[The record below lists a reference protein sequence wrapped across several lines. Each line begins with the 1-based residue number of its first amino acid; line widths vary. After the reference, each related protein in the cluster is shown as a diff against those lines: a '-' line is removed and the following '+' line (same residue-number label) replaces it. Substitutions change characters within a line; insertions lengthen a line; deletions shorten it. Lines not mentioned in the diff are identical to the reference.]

1 MPHILDVRT
10 GRCWTCRGVAC
21 LASVLCACTP
31 ITVQHPLQVTAPHF
45 AIGRSERRAPAE
57 AIRAYDS
64 YWSAITALD
73 LKMGWILAD
82 GPEQRHFTDALDA
95 MLGGSTDSAEAIVT
109 PLMTSSD
116 TLVRA
121 AARLTY
127 GALLSS
133 DGRWGRLAHY
143 ADTARHIT
151 LDSAGV
157 ESWASAFRD
166 VTRTIAFDDT
176 IAVLPLERSVATGAP
191 IIPVVI
197 NGKTKRFWLDTG
209 SSITILSSD
218 VAAECGVTS
227 LGRDT
232 LQLLTAVGRLPA
244 HPALVRAMRVGG
256 LSLESAPAMIVSAAS
271 LQMHSSARPAAPDER
286 IDGVLGFDVIRAM
299 DLTIDDVRGRVI
311 VRKPTQREGA
321 RNLSWFG
328 VPIVTLRTES
338 GVPVHLA
345 LDTGSEE
352 TFGTRSLVIKTGSGW
367 SPAER
372 RQVRGFG
379 GAVVEP
385 GLVMRRAR
393 LFLGTVPVEF
403 EDVFLYVAQYPTLFS
418 LDGTLGNDIA
428 RGGVLRIDMTNGRLD
443 VAEK

>member
-1 MPHILDVRT
+1 M
-10 GRCWTCRGVAC
+10 
-21 LASVLCACTP
+21 
-31 ITVQHPLQVTAPHF
+31 TVQHPLQVSAPRI
-45 AIGRSERRAPAE
+45 AIGRSERRAPSE

-82 GPEQRHFTDALDA
+82 GPDQRHFTDALDA
-95 MLGGSTDSAEAIVT
+95 MLDGSADSAEAIVT
-109 PLMTSSD
+109 PLLTSRD

-143 ADTARHIT
+143 ADTARRIAP
-151 LDSAGV
+151 DSAGV
-157 ESWASAFRD
+157 ESWAPAFRD
-166 VTRTIAFDDT
+166 VTRVATFDDT
-176 IAVLPLERSVATGAP
+176 VAILPLERSSTTGAP
-191 IIPVVI
+191 IIPVIV
-197 NGKTKRFWLDTG
+197 NGRTKRFWLDTG

-218 VAAECGVTS
+218 VATECGVTP
-227 LGRDT
+227 LGHDT
-232 LQLLTAVGRLPA
+232 LQLLTSVGRLPA
-244 HPALVRAMRVGG
+244 HPALVHAMRVGG
-256 LSLESAPAMIVSAAS
+256 LSLTSAPAMIVSAAA
-271 LQMHSSARPAAPDER
+271 LQMQPGATQPGVDEH

-299 DLTIDDVRGRVI
+299 DVTIDDVRSRVI
-311 VRKPTQREGA
+311 VRRPTPREGT

-352 TFGTRSLVIKTGSGW
+352 TFGTRELVIKTGAGW
-367 SPAER
+367 TPAER
-372 RQVRGFG
+372 RRVRGFG

-385 GLVMRRAR
+385 GLVMRKAR

-403 EDVFLYVAQYPTLFS
+403 EDVFLYVAQYPTLFA
-418 LDGTLGNDIA
+418 LDGTLGNDVA
-428 RGGVLRIDMTNGRLD
+428 RGGVLRIDMTNGRVD